1 MIQSKKNRL
10 LIINNNI
17 KVVWLIFL
25 FFILLTSS
33 FNAQTKKTTPTP
45 NSEIPKIVSRDTDS
59 AKTIGEDV
67 NEISDP
73 SSSTNTISLPVPKTL
88 SRTLT
93 NELSTEKQQKMILY
107 LDLLTKTEERASS
120 LRKQLFEMIEKQNSI
135 TTKIKQLD
143 YLLRPEI
150 IASSTALTGSLR
162 PEDLREQ
169 RKQSLELEK
178 ANIEQLLL
186 QIENS
191 RANLEENVR
200 KADAL
205 VEKIRTRFDVI
216 VDIALREEEEIEN
229 N

>member
-1 MIQSKKNRL
+1 MIQSNKTRL
-10 LIINNNI
+10 FIIKNNI
-17 KVVWLIFL
+17 KVVYLILL
-25 FFILLTSS
+25 FFILLSS
-33 FNAQTKKTTPTP
+33 PIYAQTKKTTPTP
-45 NSEIPKIVSRDTDS
+45 NSEIPKVVSRDNDS
-59 AKTIGEDV
+59 EKTIEDV
-67 NEISDP
+67 NEISD
-73 SSSTNTISLPVPKTL
+73 SSTSNNTISLPNPKPL
-88 SRTLT
+88 SRPLT
-93 NELSTEKQQKMILY
+93 NEVSTENQQKMILY
-107 LDLLTKTEERASS
+107 LNLLTKTEERASS

-135 TTKIKQLD
+135 TTKIKQLE

-178 ANIEQLLL
+178 SNIEQLLL

-205 VEKIRTRFDVI
+205 VEKIRVRFDVI
-216 VDIALREEEEIEN
+216 VDTALREEEDLEN